1 MSEAFALDKRQ
12 VRRSFDRA
20 AATYDQAAVLQ
31 REVGLRVL
39 ERLDLV
45 RLEPGLIVDAGS
57 GTGFGARALSK
68 RYPRASVLQLD
79 LAGAMLRT
87 ARALQPWWRQWI
99 GRRREMF
106 VCGDNEHMPIRD
118 GAAGMIWSNLAFQWT
133 DDLPGVFAEC
143 RRVLRPEGL
152 LTFTTFGP
160 DTLKELRHAFPP
172 DPGTVHVNRFLD
184 MHDIGDMLVHAG
196 FANPVM
202 DMEVLTLTYENVE
215 QLMRELKALGA
226 HNIAQGRGRGLTGRG
241 ILQELKKRYEPHR
254 RDGRLP
260 ATFEV
265 IYGHAWK
272 PQPRVGPGGRPVI
285 DIKARP

>member
-1 MSEAFALDKRQ
+1 MSDAFALDKRQ
-12 VRRSFDRA
+12 LRRSFGRA
-20 AATYDQAAVLQ
+20 ATTYDQAAVLQ
-31 REVGLRVL
+31 REICMRAL

-45 RLEPGLIVDAGS
+45 RLDPHLIVDAGS

-68 RYPRASVLQLD
+68 RYPRATVLELD
-79 LAGAMLRT
+79 LADAMVRT
-87 ARALQPWWRQWI
+87 ARALRPWWSRWTG
-99 GRRREMF
+99 GRREVF
-106 VCGDNEHMPIRD
+106 VCGDNERMPIRD
-118 GAAGMIWSNLAFQWT
+118 GAAGMIWSNLAFQWSN
-133 DDLPGVFAEC
+133 DLPGVFAEC
-143 RRVLRPEGL
+143 RRVLRAEGL

-160 DTLKELRHAFPP
+160 DTLKELRQAFPP
-172 DPGTVHVNRFLD
+172 APGAVHVNRFLD

-202 DMEVLTLTYENVE
+202 DMEVLTLTYEGAE

-226 HNIAQGRGRGLTGRG
+226 HNITGGRGRGLTGRG
-241 ILQELKKRYEPHR
+241 TLQQLKNRYEAHR

-272 PQPRVGPGGRPVI
+272 PQPRLGPGGRPVI
-285 DIKARP
+285 DIKSR